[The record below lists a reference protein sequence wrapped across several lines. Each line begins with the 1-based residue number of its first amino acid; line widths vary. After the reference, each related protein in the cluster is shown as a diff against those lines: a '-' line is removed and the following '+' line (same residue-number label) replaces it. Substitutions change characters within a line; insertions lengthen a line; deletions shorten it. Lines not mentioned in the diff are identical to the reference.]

1 MPVWRLCLFLFLKYS
16 FSPLILLSQQTH
28 SQVCDVPNRS
38 HVPRTP
44 PAKESFPLVKR
55 LVSVH
60 SLFTAV
66 EKQAEGA
73 LSLLMAGRAAGSKV
87 VAAAAL
93 FQAVLQLQLC
103 LMQAVAGLVSSWQ
116 GTGRISGGSRPSCFL
131 PAQKVLLSCS
141 GIDSF

>member
-73 LSLLMAGRAAGSKV
+73 LSLLMAQGWPSCWKQSSRCCCIVPSSVTAPAVPDAGSGGVGIKL
-87 VAAAAL
+87 AGNRENFRGLQAIL
-93 FQAVLQLQLC
+93 FSTCTESVAVLQ
-103 LMQAVAGLVSSWQ
+103 WY
-116 GTGRISGGSRPSCFL
+116 
-131 PAQKVLLSCS
+131 
-141 GIDSF
+141 